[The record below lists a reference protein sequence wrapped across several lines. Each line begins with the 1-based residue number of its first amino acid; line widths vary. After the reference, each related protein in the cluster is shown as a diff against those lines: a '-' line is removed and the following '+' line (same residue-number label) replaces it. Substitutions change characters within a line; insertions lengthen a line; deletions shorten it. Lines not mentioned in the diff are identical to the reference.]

1 MPMQDKT
8 DPATGR
14 RAYRCYNDFEALKWR
29 EVRGMLPK
37 IVDFGLATRLESG
50 DLTGKEEI
58 GIHPIQPDHY
68 HAPEVVLGCG
78 WGFKTDIWNFGV
90 LTWNIIERTKLFR
103 QVRDPQGRYDAK
115 AHIAKMIALLGPP
128 PQKLLARSNALA
140 LYQWPEPFKN
150 DAGKLCNNAREFFGG
165 FLFNKESRPVY
176 IRLMFAPLLICSGR
190 SIHKSLIPDRNF
202 ETETPASLENEEN
215 NSSCFL
221 SDRCL
226 TWLPEE
232 RKSAR

>member
-90 LTWNIIERTKLFR
+90 L
-103 QVRDPQGRYDAK
+103 VRYDT
-115 AHIAKMIALLGPP
+115 ILRF
-128 PQKLLARSNALA
+128 LLAATSISTGGGSSPIPTYEMSTKMANSICVHRHGISL
-140 LYQWPEPFKN
+140 
-150 DAGKLCNNAREFFGG
+150 NARSYFVRYVI
-165 FLFNKESRPVY
+165 LKVATMQKH
-176 IRLMFAPLLICSGR
+176 I
-190 SIHKSLIPDRNF
+190 
-202 ETETPASLENEEN
+202 
-215 NSSCFL
+215 
-221 SDRCL
+221 
-226 TWLPEE
+226 
-232 RKSAR
+232 